1 MKHFRIEINSSGKL
15 TFWKICSS
23 LDQYEML
30 HIDMNVYRILND
42 FSQAGY
48 ARLIVNNLHVL
59 FLFQPRICTAARE
72 LIWMMF
78 IKWLLQYDFL
88 TSAFWRIKNI
98 LFIHQILFLIC
109 RRPCSGAYFASSGD
123 RRGRVKCENSI
134 GLSWWVWH
142 FHYARS
148 CLGSRGLIMVVFFS
162 RLRFVAIP
170 SHVYCITGCCIWS
183 FLD

>member
-1 MKHFRIEINSSGKL
+1 M

-78 IKWLLQYDFL
+78 IKRLLQYDFL

-134 GLSWWVWH
+134 GLSWRVWH

-148 CLGSRGLIMVVFFS
+148 CLGSRGLIMVVFFPDWG
-162 RLRFVAIP
+162 LWPFPVMCTA
-170 SHVYCITGCCIWS
+170 
-183 FLD
+183 